1 MKNREKYPNTDD
13 ALKAFEEH
21 NKVCDC
27 GCSFEEWLDKENPS
41 LPNMAIAGILLGSL
55 FGEIVGAKDKPA
67 DNKPVDKESEK
78 PSNDDVL
85 TNVECPICHCKNG
98 KIDNGLFIPSF
109 TCPDCGAYVGVSDAK
124 KITKGADLTI
134 SLKSFKSFIADLC
147 TKNNK
152 KD

>member
-41 LPNMAIAGILLGSL
+41 SLNMAIAGLLLGSL

-67 DNKPVDKESEK
+67 DKESEK
-78 PSNDDVL
+78 RSNDDVL
-85 TNVECPICHCKNG
+85 TNVECPICHSKNG
-98 KIDNGLFIPSF
+98 KINRGRFLPSF
-109 TCPDCGAYVGVSDAK
+109 TCPDCNAFVGLSK
-124 KITKGADLTI
+124 KGFDLLPH
-134 SLKSFKSFIADLC
+134 SFDGFKSFIADLC
-147 TKNNK
+147 MKNSK

>member
-1 MKNREKYPNTDD
+1 MKNREKYPNIDD

-27 GCSFEEWLDKENPS
+27 GCSFEEWLNKEAPS
-41 LPNMAIAGILLGSL
+41 KLNIVAGVLLSSL
-55 FGEIVGAKDKPA
+55 FGEIKDKPA
-67 DNKPVDKESEK
+67 DKESEK

-109 TCPDCGAYVGVSDAK
+109 TCPDCGAYVGINK
-124 KITKGADLTI
+124 KITKRGVPTVSD
-134 SLKSFKSFIADLC
+134 FKSFIADLC
-147 TKNNK
+147 TKNSK